1 MEGVHERYIMP
12 TWPLLV
18 AAPMLALGLWDRG
31 RPARIRHDSLDR
43 GRPPALSASGG

>member
-18 AAPMLALGLWDRG
+18 AAPILALGLLFRT
-31 RPARIRHDSLDR
+31 RRSL
-43 GRPPALSASGG
+43 